1 MTYLNKELV
10 MGLSSYTN
18 SLTLNEKLLMSLV
31 RVAEDFKKR
40 SSAIFKNYGLTF
52 AQYNVLRVLRSSE
65 EGSNTVSNVGKIML
79 VTGANMTGLAKR
91 LEREGFLIRK
101 RHPKDERV
109 TLLEITPK
117 GRQALQNI
125 ENEKEEILK
134 LYVRGF
140 NDEQK
145 EALLAKLKNMV
156 GISRS
161 L

>member
-1 MTYLNKELV
+1 
-10 MGLSSYTN
+10 MGLSSYNN

-40 SSAIFKNYGLTF
+40 SSTIFKNYGLTF

-65 EGSNTVSNVGKIML
+65 EGSSTVSNVGKIML

-91 LEREGFLIRK
+91 LERDGFLIRK

-125 ENEKEEILK
+125 ENEKEEMLK
-134 LYVRGF
+134 HYVSGF
-140 NDEQK
+140 SDKEK
-145 EALLAKLKNMV
+145 EAMLAKVKQMP
-156 GISRS
+156 GRPRTQ
-161 L
+161 